1 MSRLI
6 KRFTGDSV
14 RKLGDD
20 ISSLDIMSDDFNN
33 AEPYGFHLERTD
45 YTSAMYYV
53 EAKCSESTPGITLS
67 IRDTNVSKTFDEQIV
82 AQNIADG
89 LVKNHLGGLWN
100 VPYMSELRQQM
111 IADFA
116 TAKSIEDGVIYKH
129 ASYNRGGV
137 VRSGVIPITIFRGA
151 RMDNTL
157 FLGDIVGLRQLSNI
171 KDPSI
176 EIYLD
181 DNSMLK
187 LTGVTMKYDDAVS
200 ELLGWNSIITV
211 STIKGVKKMPGV
223 NIIPQDIINDEEA
236 ARAYLAQNQ
245 FVREDNNFSDIDLF

>member
-1 MSRLI
+1 
-6 KRFTGDSV
+6 
-14 RKLGDD
+14 
-20 ISSLDIMSDDFNN
+20 
-33 AEPYGFHLERTD
+33 
-45 YTSAMYYV
+45 
-53 EAKCSESTPGITLS
+53 
-67 IRDTNVSKTFDEQIV
+67 
-82 AQNIADG
+82 
-89 LVKNHLGGLWN
+89 
-100 VPYMSELRQQM
+100 
-111 IADFA
+111 
-116 TAKSIEDGVIYKH
+116 
-129 ASYNRGGV
+129 
-137 VRSGVIPITIFRGA
+137 
-151 RMDNTL
+151 MDNTL